1 MIYRKQGVVARWE
14 NGTLIR
20 VTECG
25 IAIEE
30 GEYFECKPQSSSR
43 RVVESSRVLEVV
55 RALRTVTAERLI
67 VTHGTAEHECEDR
80 TWRDETDRLHL
91 SLVHGKLRALVD
103 STTGAPAAGRP
114 VHRPLAGAGEPPADQ
129 PAGSR
134 RASLDDIFT
143 IADALQRCEQTERA
157 RPTTLRLA
165 PNVTAALLPH
175 LVGRAPSNVRL
186 LQTAGGVDGYGNDV
200 VEASDPW
207 PNFYRPSYRVRP
219 LRMPLNLRLECDD
232 THVDEDAPVAIA
244 LLAPIADLTL
254 RVLVVDG
261 QRVFPAAVTVTRIR
275 AVSNERIWYPYGGG
289 SFGAS
294 LML

>member
-1 MIYRKQGVVARWE
+1 M
-14 NGTLIR
+14 T
-20 VTECG
+20 
-25 IAIEE
+25 
-30 GEYFECKPQSSSR
+30 SSSR
-43 RVVESSRVLEVV
+43 VPHVV
-55 RALRTVTAERLI
+55 RALRDLPAERLI
-67 VTHGTAEHECEDR
+67 ITHGVAEHECEGR
-80 TWRDETDRLHL
+80 TWRDETDRIHL
-91 SLVHGKLRALVD
+91 SLVHGRLRALVD

-114 VHRPLAGAGEPPADQ
+114 VHRPLAGAGEPPVDQ
-129 PAGSR
+129 PAGSL
-134 RASLDDIFT
+134 RARLDDIFT
-143 IADALQRCEQTERA
+143 IADALRRCEQTERE

-175 LVGRAPSNVRL
+175 LVGRVPSNVRL

-219 LRMPLNLRLECDD
+219 VRMPLNLRLECED
-232 THVDEDAPVAIA
+232 THVDDDAPVAIA
-244 LLAPIADLTL
+244 LLAPIAELTL

-261 QRVFPAAVTVTRIR
+261 QRVFPATATVTRIA

>member
-30 GEYFECKPQSSSR
+30 GEYFECRPDVGRGFSPPPRGRRAEATPYVDFAVQS
-43 RVVESSRVLEVV
+43 
-55 RALRTVTAERLI
+55 LRDLSFERLI
-67 VTHGTAEHECEDR
+67 ITHGFAEHECEER
-80 TWRDETDRLHL
+80 TWHDETDRIHL
-91 SLVHGKLRALVD
+91 SLVCGRLRALVD
-103 STTGAPAAGRP
+103 STT
-114 VHRPLAGAGEPPADQ
+114 
-129 PAGSR
+129 R
-134 RASLDDIFT
+134 RLDDIFT

-175 LVGRAPSNVRL
+175 LVGRVPSNVRL

-200 VEASDPW
+200 VEAAGPW
-207 PNFYRPSYRVRP
+207 PNFYRPTYRVRP

-232 THVDEDAPVAIA
+232 TRVDDDAPVAIA
-244 LLAPIADLTL
+244 LLAPIAELTL
-254 RVLVVDG
+254 RVLVVDR
-261 QRVFPAAVTVTRIR
+261 QRVFPAAVTVTHIR